1 MQSVRIRKAEICTKY
16 VELLSSITCHH
27 NPEDE
32 VLELHNDS
40 HRNLNVTICH
50 WFHAVTG
57 TDDGGGR
64 TYIDGG
70 MRI

>member
-1 MQSVRIRKAEICTKY
+1 VQTVSIRKAEMCPKY
-16 VELLSSITCHH
+16 VELLCSITWHH
-27 NPEDE
+27 NPEEE
-32 VLELHNDS
+32 VLELYKGS
-40 HRNLNVTICH
+40 RRNLNVTKWH
-50 WFHAVTG
+50 WFHTVTG